1 MVPPARYDY
10 VRSNVAFILCVAI
23 PPHTY
28 EISSARSFRSMFINK
43 LIHCQHLGCL
53 KERTL
58 IEHGLHVSDGNHL
71 KIIPIPITNPNQ
83 FIQKQLGS
91 PTLQKE
97 WLRGWPAVCGGGSI
111 WRRKT
116 SVIRVP
122 RRQSLL
128 QAQFGPSP
136 VSPFGVVPKTK
147 AVEVSKMHTWG
158 SGWTKNTFN

>member
-1 MVPPARYDY
+1 MVSPARYDY
-10 VRSNVAFILCVAI
+10 VPSNVAFILCVAI

-43 LIHCQHLGCL
+43 LIHLGCL

-91 PTLQKE
+91 PTVQKE
-97 WLRGWPAVCGGGSI
+97 
-111 WRRKT
+111 
-116 SVIRVP
+116 
-122 RRQSLL
+122 
-128 QAQFGPSP
+128 
-136 VSPFGVVPKTK
+136 
-147 AVEVSKMHTWG
+147 
-158 SGWTKNTFN
+158 